1 MEAGIQFN
9 LPVLNKVAEADLGT
23 DRVQLQ
29 QERLRL
35 MQMEAQA
42 AAEVRNA
49 VIALNAA
56 RQAAQAA
63 VTAKHLQEQL
73 LSAEA
78 EKFRA
83 GFSTTF
89 AVIEQQ
95 SYLTQAQTTEIAAQL
110 AWKKATMQLYRTLG
124 DTLQRHGIDHNPDVT
139 HEASEILNRFHH

>member
-1 MEAGIQFN
+1 LEAGIQFN
-9 LPVLNKVAEADLGT
+9 VPVQNKVAEADLGA
-23 DRVQLQ
+23 DRAQLQ

-35 MQMEAQA
+35 TQMEAQA

-49 VIALNAA
+49 VIALNTAK
-56 RQAAQAA
+56 QAAQAA
-63 VTAKHLQEQL
+63 ATARNLQEQL

-95 SYLTQAQTTEIAAQL
+95 SYLTQAETTEIAAQL
-110 AWKKATMQLYRTLG
+110 AWKRATVQLYRALG
-124 DTLQRHGIDHNPDVT
+124 DTLQQQGIDVDSDATKSKLPQ
-139 HEASEILNRFHH
+139 